1 MTDRQC
7 SVLKAMVSASLLGSN
22 GRKRTVVVKLY
33 VGKLG
38 NMSYT
43 IRNLR
48 NDDLGPRGAGR
59 EGGVCS

>member
-1 MTDRQC
+1 
-7 SVLKAMVSASLLGSN
+7 VSAPLLGSN
-22 GRKRTVVVKLY
+22 GRNRTVVAKLY

-48 NDDLGPRGAGR
+48 NHDLGPRGAGR
-59 EGGVCS
+59 EAGVCA